1 MGVSLKTFELTIPE
15 HYMEYVHSRIKKPK
29 RPNTE
34 FLELWIEDEL
44 DLENPGTYGNLPTD
58 QSHVTIE
65 AQADGSYRMKISD
78 TCFMMIRHHVQPEP
92 HSHRLSNED
101 VLRSWLEIKIE
112 EEEQK
117 GNRIKVKEIL

>member
-1 MGVSLKTFELTIPE
+1 VLSLKEFELTIPE
-15 HYMEYVHSRIKKPK
+15 HYMDYVNSQIKKPK

-34 FLELWIEDEL
+34 LLELWIEDEL
-44 DLENPGTYGNLPTD
+44 NIENPGTYGNLPID
-58 QSHVTIE
+58 ESHVIIE
-65 AQADGSYRMKISD
+65 TLPNGNYKMKISN
-78 TCFMMIRHHVQPEP
+78 TCFMMIKRHVQPEP

-101 VLRSWLEIKIE
+101 ILRSWLEIRIE